1 MRYSLEPRDQI
12 YVKGYG
18 FLSFTKNMA
27 KYLSK
32 YLSRQYGEKVLDTKT
47 NTLQDS
53 DVILN
58 SVIQNNLK
66 WNKKNKGVDFLLC
79 C

>member
-53 DVILN
+53 EVILN

-66 WNKKNKGVDFLLC
+66 
-79 C
+79 

>member
-66 WNKKNKGVDFLLC
+66 WNKKNKGVDSLLC